1 MDSIFKKLMFTLA
14 VFCLSLA
21 FATSLV
27 FAQTFKEGTA
37 YVEGRGGA
45 YGTTNKNV
53 DVIATYGGA
62 FGYYVFNNVALEAEG
77 LGYYVGQQKK
87 TTEITGAQSVKDSPT
102 NGAGV
107 NVLAK
112 WHFVSTPQASA
123 YLGAGGGGLWTQD
136 KVAYNGE
143 KNNWTGLT
151 EVGMT
156 VNLAKTLDLRA
167 AGRYQH
173 IGAFSDTGVDALGG
187 NLGLMFTF

>member
-1 MDSIFKKLMFTLA
+1 MESIFKKLMFTLA
-14 VFCLSLA
+14 MFCLSLA
-21 FATSLV
+21 FATSMV
-27 FAQTFKEGTA
+27 FAQTLKEGTT
-37 YVEGRGGA
+37 YVEGRGGV

-87 TTEITGAQSVKDSPT
+87 TNVGGADSVKDAPT

-107 NVLAK
+107 NVIAK
-112 WHFVSTPQASA
+112 WHFAATPQASA
-123 YLGAGGGGLWTQD
+123 YFGAGGGGLWTQD

-151 EVGMT
+151 ELGMT
-156 VNLAKTLDLRA
+156 VNLSKTLDLRA

-173 IGAFSDTGVDALGG
+173 IGAFSDTGVNALGG
-187 NLGLMFTF
+187 NLGLKFSF

>member
-14 VFCLSLA
+14 ALCLTLA
-21 FATSLV
+21 FATSMV
-27 FAQTFKEGTA
+27 FAQTLREGTA
-37 YVEGRGGA
+37 YVEGRGGV
-45 YGTTNKNV
+45 YGTTNQNV
-53 DVIATYGGA
+53 DLIATYGGA

-87 TTEITGAQSVKDSPT
+87 TVGGYSDSVKDAPT

-107 NVLAK
+107 NVIAK
-112 WHFVSTPQASA
+112 WHFVATPQASA
-123 YLGAGGGGLWTQD
+123 YVGAGGGGLWTQD

-151 EVGMT
+151 ELGMT
-156 VNLAKTLDLRA
+156 FNLAKTLDLRA

-173 IGAFSDTGVDALGG
+173 IGSFSNTGVDALGG
-187 NLGLMFTF
+187 NVGFKFSF